1 MTGSREKMEEFWDGR
16 AREDAYFFV
25 DDRVEYGAGASDAFW
40 AGGVDA
46 LDRVLGTL
54 QAEIDPG
61 DDVVEI
67 GCGVGRMTRPLA
79 ARARAVTAV
88 DISAEMLAIARRENE
103 RLPNVT
109 WLQGDGIDLAG
120 VAPASA
126 DACLSFVVFQH
137 VPDPRITLGYVRE
150 MGRVLRAGGWSA
162 FQISNAPEIHRP
174 AEGEGGIRRRLARA
188 AGRAPRGRDHPAW
201 IGSPV
206 DLAQLRAVAGES
218 GLTLERVVGEG
229 SQFCLVLLR
238 RS

>member
-1 MTGSREKMEEFWDGR
+1 MEEFWDGR

-40 AGGVDA
+40 AGGVEA
-46 LDRVLGTL
+46 LDRVQAMLD
-54 QAEIDPG
+54 AEIAAS

-103 RLPNVT
+103 QLSNVT
-109 WLQGDGIDLAG
+109 WLQGNGIDLAG
-120 VAPASA
+120 VPPACA

-137 VPDPRITLGYVRE
+137 LPDPQITLGYVRE
-150 MGRVLRAGGWSA
+150 MGRVLRPDGWSA
-162 FQISNAPEIHRP
+162 FQISNAPEIHR
-174 AEGEGGIRRRLARA
+174 AGQDGGALKQRLARA
-188 AGRAPRGRDHPAW
+188 VGRAPRGRDHPAW

-206 DLAQLRAVAGES
+206 DLVQLREVAGGS
-218 GLTLERVVGEG
+218 GLSVERVVGEG

-238 RS
+238 RR